1 MCVCVYN
8 KNRHEERLTELETAV
23 AVTLER
29 ERDVHKVR
37 RKRKLWG
44 LNGAMNR
51 SAVET
56 KRSYPK
62 QIKKSSEELITK
74 LQL

>member
-1 MCVCVYN
+1 M
-8 KNRHEERLTELETAV
+8 ETAV

-29 ERDVHKVR
+29 ETDAHRVR
-37 RKRKLWG
+37 RTRKLWR

-62 QIKKSSEELITK
+62 QIKKSSEELITR